1 MMGLQYARLMGI
13 TKTLPHFRG
22 NKDRFPMTA
31 KRDSRKYFIRR
42 QEDGHTVFDIVYG
55 VKWDRVEITE
65 SEYRELDAQGDNHIV
80 NYRNGDKNTYVRYIS
95 SMNNIGTVRP
105 DNTFEFTKD
114 QYHQGE
120 RGYLSGYC
128 NGYLTTDSR
137 RGGMIYSLG
146 RDKLIPI
153 WKGMRIDV
161 STMQPTVPYE
171 VFINHVDRKKS
182 KELLSKYERFYKVS
196 EVMLKNMSERVAIE
210 TAREIIHEAWG
221 EDWRATCGGS
231 HGTEGKVFKEA
242 ERLIDDA
249 PVDAF
254 LLYCISLD
262 IDRFYYSVAYERNM
276 ASAEERS
283 AHERLF
289 LRLKNKL
296 NKELYKQHADVFK
309 EVKCEAGKRFPACDW
324 GVKIVVDGKEM
335 EQYT

>member
-1 MMGLQYARLMGI
+1 M
-13 TKTLPHFRG
+13 
-22 NKDRFPMTA
+22 
-31 KRDSRKYFIRR
+31 
-42 QEDGHTVFDIVYG
+42 V
-55 VKWDRVEITE
+55 
-65 SEYRELDAQGDNHIV
+65 
-80 NYRNGDKNTYVRYIS
+80 
-95 SMNNIGTVRP
+95 
-105 DNTFEFTKD
+105 
-114 QYHQGE
+114 
-120 RGYLSGYC
+120 
-128 NGYLTTDSR
+128 
-137 RGGMIYSLG
+137 YSLG
-146 RDKLIPI
+146 KDKLIPI

-210 TAREIIHEAWG
+210 TAREILHEVWG

-231 HGTEGKVFKEA
+231 HGTESNVFKEA

-262 IDRFYYSVAYERNM
+262 IDRFYYSVVFERNI
-276 ASAEERS
+276 ASERS

-324 GVKIVVDGKEM
+324 GVKIIVNGKEM

>member
-1 MMGLQYARLMGI
+1 MMGLQYTRLMDI
-13 TKTLPHFRG
+13 TKTLSHFRG
-22 NKDRFPMTA
+22 NKDRFPMSA

-65 SEYRELDAQGDNHIV
+65 SEYKALDAQGVGHIV
-80 NYRNGDKNTYVRYIS
+80 NYKIDGVDAYVRYIS
-95 SMNNIGTVRP
+95 SMNIIGTVRP
-105 DNTFEFTKD
+105 DNTFEFNKD

-120 RGYLSGYC
+120 RGYLSSYC
-128 NGYLTTDSR
+128 QGYLTTDSR
-137 RGGMIYSLG
+137 RGGMVYSLIN
-146 RDKLIPI
+146 KLVPV
-153 WKGMRIDV
+153 WRGMRVDV
-161 STMQPTVPYE
+161 STMQPNVPYE

-196 EVMLKNMSERVAIE
+196 EVMLKNMSERTAIE
-210 TAREIIHEAWG
+210 TAREIVHETWG
-221 EDWRATCGGS
+221 EEWRTACGGS
-231 HGTEGKVFKEA
+231 HGTESKVFKEA

-254 LLYCISLD
+254 LLYCISLS
-262 IDRFYYSVAYERNM
+262 IDRFYYSVAFERSL
-276 ASAEERS
+276 APAEERS

-296 NKELYKQHADVFK
+296 NKELYKQHAEVFK